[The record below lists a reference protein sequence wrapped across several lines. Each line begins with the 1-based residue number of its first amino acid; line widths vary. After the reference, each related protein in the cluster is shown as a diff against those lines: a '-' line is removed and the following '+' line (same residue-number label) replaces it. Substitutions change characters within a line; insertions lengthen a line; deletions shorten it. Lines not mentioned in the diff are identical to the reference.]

1 MRLFIMNRIYLDYAA
16 TTPVDPQ
23 ALSAMRPFLRQKFG
37 NSTSLHFFGQEA
49 QEALEKSR
57 QTLAQAINANPEEII
72 FTSSATESNNFA
84 LKGIAFANRQHGR
97 HLLVSA
103 IEHPC
108 VLESAH
114 WLESQGFIVEKIDV
128 DRDGLVSPQE
138 VEKKIRKDTILVSL
152 IHANNEIGTIEPIA
166 EIGKICRKHGVY
178 FHTDAAQTLGKI
190 PLDVK
195 KDNID
200 LLTASS
206 HKIYGPKGAACLYV
220 RQGVTIEPL
229 LHGGGQ
235 EFGKRSSTVNVPAIV
250 GFAKAASI
258 ALENMNKE
266 NKRITHLRDKLIEG
280 VLETIPGAHLNG
292 HPQKRLANNVNFWF
306 EFVEGEAIIFEL
318 DRYGIAAST
327 ASACSSPKLEP
338 SHVLLAC
345 GLAPQEAHG
354 SLRLSLGRWTT
365 EEEIDK
371 VLEVLPKVIAKLRRL
386 SPFGKGR

>member
-1 MRLFIMNRIYLDYAA
+1 MNRIYLDYAA
-16 TTPVDPQ
+16 TTPVDKRV
-23 ALSAMRPFLRQKFG
+23 LEAMRPFWRQKFG

-49 QEALEKSR
+49 QEALEESR
-57 QTLAQAINANPEEII
+57 QTLAQAINADPEEII

-84 LKGIAFANRQHGR
+84 LKGVAFANRQKGR
-97 HLLVSA
+97 HLLISA
-103 IEHPC
+103 IEHHC
-108 VLESAH
+108 VLESAN
-114 WLESQGFIVEKIDV
+114 WLKSQGFEIEKISV
-128 DRDGLVSPQE
+128 NHEGLVSPRE
-138 VEKKIRKDTILVSL
+138 VEAKIKKDTILVSVM
-152 IHANNEIGTIEPIA
+152 HANNEIGTVEPIGK
-166 EIGKICRKHGVY
+166 IGKICRERGVY

-195 KDNID
+195 KENID

-206 HKIYGPKGAACLYV
+206 HKIYGPKGAACLYI
-220 RQGVTIEPL
+220 RKGVNIEPL

-250 GFAKAASI
+250 GFAKAVNI
-258 ALENMNKE
+258 ALKNMDEENKE
-266 NKRITHLRDKLIEG
+266 ISRLRDKLIKG
-280 VLETIPGAHLNG
+280 VLKTIPGAHLNG
-292 HPQKRLANNVNFWF
+292 HPTKRLANNANFWF

-371 VLEVLPKVIAKLRRL
+371 VLAVLPQVIAKLRRV
-386 SPFGKGR
+386 SPFGKRE

>member
-1 MRLFIMNRIYLDYAA
+1 MKHRIYLDYAA
-16 TTPVDPQ
+16 TTPVDKRVL
-23 ALSAMRPFLRQKFG
+23 AAMRPFWRQKFG

-72 FTSSATESNNFA
+72 FTNSATESNNFA
-84 LKGIAFANRQHGR
+84 LKGIAFANRQRGR
-97 HLLVSA
+97 HLLVST
-103 IEHPC
+103 IEHHC
-108 VLESAH
+108 VLESAR
-114 WLESQGFIVEKIDV
+114 WLESQGFEVEKINV
-128 DRDGLVSPQE
+128 DHDGLVSPRE
-138 VEKKIRKDTILVSL
+138 VEKKIRKDTILVS
-152 IHANNEIGTIEPIA
+152 IMHANNEIGTVEPIA
-166 EIGKICRKHGVY
+166 EIGKICQKHGVY

-195 KDNID
+195 KENID

-220 RQGVTIEPL
+220 RQGVAIEPL

-250 GFAKAASI
+250 GFAKAVSI
-258 ALENMNKE
+258 ALKNMNEE
-266 NKRITHLRDKLIEG
+266 NKRIARLRNKLIKG
-280 VLETIPGAHLNG
+280 VLKTIPGAYLNG
-292 HPQKRLANNVNFWF
+292 HPQKRLANNVNVWF

-365 EEEIDK
+365 EEEVDK
-371 VLEVLPKVIAKLRRL
+371 VLEVLPKVIVKLRRL

>member
-1 MRLFIMNRIYLDYAA
+1 MNRIYLDFAA

-23 ALSAMRPFLRQKFG
+23 ALSAMRPFWRQKFG

-84 LKGIAFANRQHGR
+84 LKGIAFANRQRGR

-114 WLESQGFIVEKIDV
+114 WLKSQGFIVEKISV
-128 DRDGLVSPQE
+128 NREGLVSPQE
-138 VEKKIRKDTILVSL
+138 VEKKIRKDTLLVS
-152 IHANNEIGTIEPIA
+152 IMHANNEIGTIEPIA
-166 EIGKICRKHGVY
+166 EIGKICQKRGVY

-190 PLDVK
+190 PLNVK

-220 RQGVTIEPL
+220 KRGVAIEPL

-235 EFGKRSSTVNVPAIV
+235 EFGKRSSTVNVPTIV
-250 GFAKAASI
+250 GFAKAVSI
-258 ALENMNKE
+258 TLKNMNKE

>member
-1 MRLFIMNRIYLDYAA
+1 M
-16 TTPVDPQ
+16 
-23 ALSAMRPFLRQKFG
+23 
-37 NSTSLHFFGQEA
+37 
-49 QEALEKSR
+49 
-57 QTLAQAINANPEEII
+57 
-72 FTSSATESNNFA
+72 
-84 LKGIAFANRQHGR
+84 
-97 HLLVSA
+97 
-103 IEHPC
+103 
-108 VLESAH
+108 
-114 WLESQGFIVEKIDV
+114 
-128 DRDGLVSPQE
+128 
-138 VEKKIRKDTILVSL
+138 
-152 IHANNEIGTIEPIA
+152 HANNEIGTIEPIA
-166 EIGKICRKHGVY
+166 EIGKICRKRGVY

-220 RQGVTIEPL
+220 RKSVAIEPL

-235 EFGKRSSTVNVPAIV
+235 EFSKRSSTVNVPAIV
-250 GFAKAASI
+250 GFAKAVSI
-258 ALENMNKE
+258 ALENMNEE
-266 NKRITHLRDKLIEG
+266 NKKITHLRDKLIEG
-280 VLETIPGAHLNG
+280 VLETIPDAHLNG
-292 HPQKRLANNVNFWF
+292 HSQKRLANNVNFWF

-354 SLRLSLGRWTT
+354 SLRLSLGRWTS